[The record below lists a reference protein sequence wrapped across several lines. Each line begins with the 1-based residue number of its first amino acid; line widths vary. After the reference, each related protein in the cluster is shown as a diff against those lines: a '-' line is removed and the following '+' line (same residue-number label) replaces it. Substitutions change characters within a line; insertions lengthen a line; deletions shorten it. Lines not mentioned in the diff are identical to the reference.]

1 MYFIIIFFGSMIWA
15 WQKIRICSNIVAR
28 ALWKQMALP
37 QSLRVSITP
46 PELELIASQQ
56 LIEIVPLISM
66 ERTAFI
72 SGAYGPL
79 RPPNKAKVPL
89 WMAFN
94 LKLKKKCHI
103 VSPPWLNVDY
113 LQDRL
118 IRETSEQGFSD
129 LPFRFAE
136 ISKVL
141 LDVASDDLE
150 NPDKLRTLLKDLRE
164 ARQAKS
170 RDGLKTLDYSELS
183 LPNLCS
189 MEINEIRPFFVQS
202 MSVLAKF
209 QLERENTSVP

>member
-1 MYFIIIFFGSMIWA
+1 MSI
-15 WQKIRICSNIVAR
+15 
-28 ALWKQMALP
+28 P
-37 QSLRVSITP
+37 HSLRTSITP
-46 PELELIASQQ
+46 TELELVASQQ
-56 LIEIVPLISM
+56 LVEIVPLISM

-103 VSPPWLNVDY
+103 VAPDWLNVEY
-113 LQDRL
+113 LQGKL
-118 IRETSEQGFSD
+118 SLETTKPEFSS

-150 NPDKLRTLLKDLRE
+150 NPDRLRSLLKDLRE

-170 RDGLKTLDYSELS
+170 RDGLKTLDHSELS

-202 MSVLAKF
+202 MSLMS
-209 QLERENTSVP
+209 QLMPIATVGSLGDS

>member
-1 MYFIIIFFGSMIWA
+1 MS
-15 WQKIRICSNIVAR
+15 
-28 ALWKQMALP
+28 LP
-37 QSLRVSITP
+37 QMLRNSVTP
-46 PELELIASQQ
+46 PELELIASQE
-56 LIEIVPLISM
+56 LIEIIPLISM

-79 RPPNKAKVPL
+79 RPPNKAKIPI
-89 WMAFN
+89 WMALN

-103 VSPPWLNVDY
+103 VAPEWLNVEC
-113 LQDRL
+113 LNK
-118 IRETSEQGFSD
+118 ETTQPEFSS
-129 LPFRFAE
+129 LPFRFTE

-150 NPDKLRTLLKDLRE
+150 NSDKIRSLLKDLRE

-170 RDGLKTLDYSELS
+170 RDGLKQLDHSELS

-202 MSVLAKF
+202 MAILTNLVRDPTAPLGE
-209 QLERENTSVP
+209 L